1 MEKYFH
7 FRLNNEGGSEAG
19 RTEDRNK
26 KSRAEAPQC
35 SLKNEF
41 FVGLLYLGDHIP
53 KNFSA
58 ISVERL

>member
-1 MEKYFH
+1 M
-7 FRLNNEGGSEAG
+7 RSEAG

-35 SLKNEF
+35 CLKNKF
-41 FVGLLYLGDHIP
+41 FVGLLRLRYYMP

>member
-26 KSRAEAPQC
+26 KAE
-35 SLKNEF
+35 
-41 FVGLLYLGDHIP
+41 P
-53 KNFSA
+53 KFR
-58 ISVERL
+58 SVFKK

>member
-1 MEKYFH
+1 M
-7 FRLNNEGGSEAG
+7 RSEAE
-19 RTEDRNK
+19 RTRIEIK

-41 FVGLLYLGDHIP
+41 FVGRYHMP